1 MSNWRALVALDST
14 EQKSARIQQH
24 SNTIRSQTRIREP
37 VEYMKQS
44 FTSFDS
50 FKRDLKP
57 AATKTDYRKFL
68 TLMQNHKNSYD
79 SNISHAIEYNKRII
93 AYKNKE

>member
-1 MSNWRALVALDST
+1 MSNWRALANLDNA

-24 SNTIRSQTRIREP
+24 ATTIRSQTRIREP

-57 AATKTDYRKFL
+57 QATKTDYRKFL
-68 TLMQNHKNSYD
+68 SQMQNKQNLYD
-79 SNISHAIEYNKRII
+79 SNQSHALEY
-93 AYKNKE
+93 